1 MRCEPVRTRSE
12 GAGGAWEVWGTPLWD
27 AAAKRRSVAPVA
39 SERGAGVPSLTVRA
53 DGDLVGGV
61 PACLIVESAPR
72 PVVTPPS
79 AASAGFSVNENIPCS
94 PPSPAVT
101 QDRHG
106 GRKRENA
113 RPRSFFLPLGG
124 V

>member
-1 MRCEPVRTRSE
+1 M
-12 GAGGAWEVWGTPLWD
+12 WGTPLWD
-27 AAAKRRSVAPVA
+27 AAAKRRSVTPVA

-94 PPSPAVT
+94 LPDPVFLRGAK
-101 QDRHG
+101 DALLRALHG
-106 GRKRENA
+106 GHTGPPRREKRA
-113 RPRSFFLPLGG
+113 LDSRHAGFL
-124 V
+124 